1 MTAQRFTERLYADI
15 YTFMWSFANPNK
27 FMRVSGY
34 ILPVAASIAILLF
47 AYGIYQGLYVVP
59 PERVQGDSARI
70 IFVHVPAAAMSIMV
84 YMMMCTCS
92 LFALIWRHPVADL
105 SAKAAAPIGAAFTLL
120 ALVTGA
126 LWGYPTWGTWWVW
139 DARLTSEL
147 ILFFFYIGYIAL
159 WDAFDDESKAAPAA
173 AIFCLVGSIF
183 AVLAKY
189 SVELWETL
197 HQPPS
202 LSITGER
209 NVDDVFR
216 TPLLAMMAA
225 FGLYFLSVWLV
236 RVRTEIRARRVKAIR
251 LAAAR
256 E

>member
-1 MTAQRFTERLYADI
+1 
-15 YTFMWSFANPNK
+15 MWSFANPNK

-34 ILPVAASIAILLF
+34 VLPVTASIAAVLFLL
-47 AYGIYQGLYVVP
+47 GVYQGLYVVP

-84 YMMMCTCS
+84 YGAMCVSS

-105 SAKAAAPIGAAFTLL
+105 SAKAAAPIGASFTLL

-126 LWGYPTWGTWWVW
+126 IWGYPTWGTWWVW

-147 ILFFFYIGYIAL
+147 ILFFFYIGYMAL
-159 WDAFDDESKAAPAA
+159 WDAFDDPAKAAPAA
-173 AIFCLVGSIF
+173 AIFCLVGSVF

-189 SVELWETL
+189 SVLLWETL

-202 LSITGER
+202 LTIGGEE
-209 NVDDVFR
+209 NVHDAFHI
-216 TPLLAMMAA
+216 PLLMMMAA
-225 FGLYFLSVWLV
+225 FFLYFMSVWLL
-236 RVRTEIRARRVKAIR
+236 RVRTEIRARRVRAIK

>member
-1 MTAQRFTERLYADI
+1 
-15 YTFMWSFANPNK
+15 MWSFANPNK

-34 ILPVAASIAILLF
+34 VLPVTATIAVLLF
-47 AYGIYQGLYVVP
+47 AFGMYHALYVVP

-70 IFVHVPAAAMSIMV
+70 IFVHVPAAALSIMV
-84 YMMMCTCS
+84 YGMMCVSS

-105 SAKAAAPIGAAFTLL
+105 SAKAAAPIGASFTLL

-126 LWGYPTWGTWWVW
+126 IWGYPTWGTWWVW

-147 ILFFFYIGYIAL
+147 ILFFFYIGYMAL

-173 AIFCLVGSIF
+173 AIFCLVGSVF
-183 AVLAKY
+183 AFLAKY
-189 SVELWETL
+189 SVELWDTL

-202 LSITGER
+202 LSITGEQ

-216 TPLLAMMAA
+216 IPLLAMMAA
-225 FGLYFLSVWLV
+225 FFLYFLSVWLV
-236 RVRTEIRARRVKAIR
+236 RVRTEIRARRVRAIK

>member
-1 MTAQRFTERLYADI
+1 
-15 YTFMWSFANPNK
+15 MWSFANPNK
-27 FMRVSGY
+27 FMRVSGKV
-34 ILPVAASIAILLF
+34 LPYTAVLAVLLF
-47 AYGIYQGLYVVP
+47 AAGLYQAIYVVP

-70 IFVHVPAAAMSIMV
+70 IFVHVPAAALSIMI
-84 YMMMCTCS
+84 YLAMCISS
-92 LFALIWRHPVADL
+92 LVALIWRHPVADL
-105 SAKAAAPIGAAFTLL
+105 SAKAAAPVGASFTAL

-173 AIFCLVGSIF
+173 AIFCLVGSVF

-202 LSITGER
+202 LTIGGEE
-209 NVDDVFR
+209 NVHDVYHI
-216 TPLLAMMAA
+216 PLLMMMAA
-225 FGLYFLSVWLV
+225 FWLYFVTLWLV
-236 RVRTEIRARRVKAIR
+236 RVRMEIRSRRIRAIR

>member
-1 MTAQRFTERLYADI
+1 MTAGCWTHGPLADI
-15 YTFMWSFANPNK
+15 DCGMWSFANPNK

-34 ILPVAASIAILLF
+34 VLPVTATIAVVLF
-47 AYGIYQGLYVVP
+47 ALGIYQALYVVP

-70 IFVHVPAAAMSIMV
+70 IFVHVPAAALSIIV
-84 YMMMCTCS
+84 YAMMCTCS

-126 LWGYPTWGTWWVW
+126 IWGYPTWGTWWVW

-159 WDAFDDESKAAPAA
+159 WGAFDDESKAAPAA
-173 AIFCLVGSIF
+173 AIFCLVGSVF
-183 AVLAKY
+183 AFLAKY
-189 SVELWETL
+189 SVELWDTL

-202 LSITGER
+202 LTITGEK
-209 NVDDVFR
+209 NVDDVFQ
-216 TPLLAMMAA
+216 TPLLMMMVA
-225 FGLYFLSVWLV
+225 FFLYFLSVWLV
-236 RVRTEIRARRVKAIR
+236 RVRSEIRARRVRAIK

>member
-1 MTAQRFTERLYADI
+1 
-15 YTFMWSFANPNK
+15 MWSFANPNK

-34 ILPVAASIAILLF
+34 VLPVTATIAIVLF
-47 AYGIYQGLYVVP
+47 AYGIYQGLYVLP
-59 PERVQGDSARI
+59 PERLQGDSARI
-70 IFVHVPAAAMSIMV
+70 ILVHVPAAALSIMV
-84 YMMMCTCS
+84 YLMMCTCS

-105 SAKAAAPIGAAFTLL
+105 SAKAAAPVGAAFTLL

-126 LWGYPTWGTWWVW
+126 IWGYPTWGTWWVW

-173 AIFCLVGSIF
+173 AIFCLVGSVF

-202 LSITGER
+202 LTLTGEK
-209 NVDDVFR
+209 NVDNVFQ

-225 FGLYFLSVWLV
+225 FFLYFLTVWLV
-236 RVRTEIRARRVKAIR
+236 RVRTEIRARRVRAIR